1 MKGIIYKWTCNKSGK
16 SYVGQ
21 TINETRREKEFLSEN
36 EVYTKENSKI
46 DRARKKYGLKNGIW
60 SKEVLKRLW
69 CKDGKENELLDRLNY
84 WEKYYIEKYN
94 TFNDGY
100 NSTDGG
106 SNGFLISDETRS
118 KLKEIS
124 LSWWNNLSDEKKE
137 ELRKISRKKQKEWW
151 NNLSDI
157 EKENLRK
164 ESIKRNKEWWNNL
177 SNSQRKKFCEK
188 SAITGKEWWN
198 GLSDE
203 ERENFY
209 KKSIKRNKEW
219 WDSLSDEEK
228 NKHKEKSKVWL
239 GKNRDSKT
247 CEALRKKQTG
257 KLKSSKIKDKI
268 RNSVLSSNGLINQ
281 CKPIKQ
287 FDLNG
292 NLIKEYSSIS
302 EVVKLNGFKYDGIVR
317 CARGLQKKSKGYIWR
332 FSNKEDEKINRH
344 ENKGYYFHKRLGKYR
359 ARIRIN
365 GKEYNLGFYR
375 NEKAASAVYKLALEN
390 KDNINKWF
398 KNIENIKRSIIKK
411 YD

>member
-36 EVYTKENSKI
+36 EVYTVSGSKI
-46 DRARKKYGLKNGIW
+46 DNARKKYGVNKNVW
-60 SKEVLKRLW
+60 KKEILKRLW
-69 CKDGKENELLDRLNY
+69 CKDGKESELLDRLNY
-84 WEKYYIEKYN
+84 WERYYIEKYN
-94 TFNDGY
+94 TFNNGY

-106 SNGFLISDETRS
+106 SNGFLVSDETRS
-118 KLKEIS
+118 KLKEIG
-124 LSWWNNLSDEKKE
+124 LSWWNNLSGEERENFYKKSIKRNKEWWDNLSDIEKE
-137 ELRKISRKKQKEWW
+137 NLRKISRKKQKEWW

-164 ESIKRNKEWWNNL
+164 E
-177 SNSQRKKFCEK
+177 
-188 SAITGKEWWN
+188 
-198 GLSDE
+198 
-203 ERENFY
+203 
-209 KKSIKRNKEW
+209 SIKRNKEW

-247 CEALRKKQTG
+247 CETLRKKQTG
-257 KLKSSKIKDKI
+257 KVKTEETREKI
-268 RNSVLSSNGLINQ
+268 RNSVLSSNGLINR

-390 KDNINKWF
+390 KDNIDKWF

-411 YD
+411 YE

>member
-1 MKGIIYKWTCNKSGK
+1 MKGIIYKWTCSKSGK
-16 SYVGQ
+16 SYIGQ

-36 EVYTKENSKI
+36 EIYTISGSKI
-46 DRARKKYGLKNGIW
+46 DNARKKYGVNKNVW
-60 SKEVLKRLW
+60 KKEILKRLW

-84 WEKYYIEKYN
+84 WERYYIEKYD
-94 TFNDGY
+94 TFNNGY

-106 SNGFLISDETRS
+106 SNGFLVSDETRS
-118 KLKEIS
+118 KLKEIG
-124 LSWWNNLSDEKKE
+124 LSWWYN
-137 ELRKISRKKQKEWW
+137 
-151 NNLSDI
+151 
-157 EKENLRK
+157 
-164 ESIKRNKEWWNNL
+164 
-177 SNSQRKKFCEK
+177 
-188 SAITGKEWWN
+188 
-198 GLSDE
+198 LSDE
-203 ERENFY
+203 EREKFY
-209 KKSIKRNKEW
+209 KKSTKRNKEW

-247 CEALRKKQTG
+247 CETLRKKQTG
-257 KLKSSKIKDKI
+257 KVKTEETREKI
-268 RNSVLSSNGLINQ
+268 RNSVLSSNDLINRR
-281 CKPIKQ
+281 KPIKQ

-398 KNIENIKRSIIKK
+398 KNIENIKQSIIKK